1 MTMQKQENVQKDS
14 KITLRE
20 VTRDNL
26 DEVLRLKVAKAQS
39 KFVAPN
45 STSIAQAHFYPE
57 EAWFRAIYADETPV
71 GFLMLSDEAKKAE
84 YFLWRLMIDEH
95 YQGMGFGQRAMALL
109 IAHVKTR
116 PNAIKLLTSCV
127 PGKGSPFEFY
137 KGLGFEPT
145 GEIEDGEDVMELLL

>member
-1 MTMQKQENVQKDS
+1 MTEKDES
-14 KITLRE
+14 IHKGSEVSLRE

-26 DEVLRLKVAKAQS
+26 DEILRLKVAEEQS

-71 GFLMLSDEAKKAE
+71 GFLMLSDTPEKAE
-84 YFLWRLMIDEH
+84 YFLWRLMMDDK
-95 YQGMGFGQRAMALL
+95 YQGMGFGRRAIDLL
-109 IAHVKTR
+109 VAHVKTR
-116 PNAIKLLTSCV
+116 PNATKLLTSCV

-137 KGLGFEPT
+137 KNLGFEPT
-145 GEIEDGEDVMELLL
+145 GEIEDGEDVMELIF